1 MSDFSVDMNSDLGEG
16 FGAWSMGNDADVLPY
31 VSSVSIACGYHAGD
45 PEIMRKTVRLCA
57 KAGVAVGAHVSY
69 PDLMGFGRRSMA
81 CAPDE
86 VYCYCLYQIGALA
99 AFCRAEGV
107 ALRHV
112 KPHGALYNQA
122 ARDERLADAIA
133 AAVRDSGDEGV
144 LLGLA
149 NSEFGK
155 ASMTRGIRFAS
166 EAFADRGYMKDGS
179 LLPRSRPGAVIH
191 SPDEAA
197 RRVVEMVTRGVVT
210 AVDGTEIQLKPDS
223 ICFHGDTKEA
233 VEMARAA
240 REALVAAGVSVI
252 PLREVL

>member
-1 MSDFSVDMNSDLGEG
+1 
-16 FGAWSMGNDADVLPY
+16 
-31 VSSVSIACGYHAGD
+31 
-45 PEIMRKTVRLCA
+45 MRKTVRLCA
-57 KAGVAVGAHVSY
+57 KAGIAFGAHVSY
-69 PDLMGFGRRSMA
+69 QDLMGFGRRNMS
-81 CAPDE
+81 CGPDE

-107 ALRHV
+107 TLQHV
-112 KPHGALYNQA
+112 KPHGAIYNQA

-133 AAVRDSGDEGV
+133 AAVRDSGDGV
-144 LLGLA
+144 ILLGLA

-155 ASMTRGIRFAS
+155 ASMARGIRFAS

-191 SPDEAA
+191 SPGEAA
-197 RRVVEMVTRGVVT
+197 RRVVGMATRGVVT
-210 AVDGTEIQLKPDS
+210 ADDGAEIQLKPDS

-240 REALVAAGVSVI
+240 REALAAAGVSVR